1 MDAMFCEGFAARIAL
16 EVCEIITQSTEKL
29 KNISGEYAK
38 FMTEARTVN
47 GIENEAEE
55 APRDDYLA
63 VRY

>member
-1 MDAMFCEGFAARIAL
+1 L